1 MNTNVSPKP
10 LSRNS
15 VLLGVGWMVV
25 STLMFVAVTGI
36 VRHMGSSLPAAE
48 AAFIRYA
55 FGCVILLPSFW
66 RLYKTPPSASL
77 MKVFTARGLAHAF
90 GVTLWFYAMARIP
103 IAEVTAIGYVTPIFI
118 TVGAAL
124 FLGEKLR
131 LRRIMGV
138 LAGLLGAI
146 IILRP
151 GFNEISIGQLA
162 QLGTAPMFAISYLL
176 TKSLTNR
183 TDAPTIVAMLTL
195 FCTVF
200 LFPMA
205 IWDWQT
211 PTQNDLFWL
220 FITALCATF
229 GHFAM
234 TRALAAA
241 PISVTQPVIF
251 LQLVWASLLGILVF
265 DEAIDP
271 FVILGGTIIVGAATF
286 ISHREAQLNRK
297 LRSVPAP
304 ATKLQ

>member
-1 MNTNVSPKP
+1 MNTAPTPQPIQQNNV
-10 LSRNS
+10 LR
-15 VLLGVGWMVV
+15 GIGWMVV
-25 STLMFVAVTGI
+25 TTIMFVAVTGI
-36 VRHMGSSLPAAE
+36 VRHLGSSLPAAE
-48 AAFIRYA
+48 AAFIRYVI
-55 FGCVILLPSFW
+55 GCIILLPSFW
-66 RLYKTPPSASL
+66 RLYRSPPSRDV
-77 MKVFTARGLAHAF
+77 MKIFTFRGLAHAL

-103 IAEVTAIGYVTPIFI
+103 IAEVVAIGYVTPIFI
-118 TVGAAL
+118 TLGAAM

-138 LAGLLGAI
+138 LAGLFGAV

-151 GFNEISIGQLA
+151 GFNEISIGQIA
-162 QLGTAPMFAISYLL
+162 QLGTAPVFAISYLL

-183 TDAPTIVAMLTL
+183 ASASTIVAMLTL

-211 PTQNDLFWL
+211 PSQNDLFWL
-220 FITALCATF
+220 FMTALCATF
-229 GHFAM
+229 GHYSM

-251 LQLVWASLLGILVF
+251 LQLVWATILGILVF
-265 DEAIDP
+265 DEALDP
-271 FVILGGTIIVGAATF
+271 YVILGGTIIVGAATF
-286 ISHREAQLNRK
+286 ISHREAKLSRQ
-297 LRSVPAP
+297 LRSVPSP

>member
-1 MNTNVSPKP
+1 MI
-10 LSRNS
+10 
-15 VLLGVGWMVV
+15 V

-55 FGCVILLPSFW
+55 IGCLILLPSFW
-66 RLYKTPPSASL
+66 RLYKNPPSADL
-77 MKVFTARGLAHAF
+77 MKVFTARGFAHAF

-118 TVGAAL
+118 TLGAAL

-138 LAGLLGAI
+138 LAGLVGAI
-146 IILRP
+146 VILRP

-183 TDAPTIVAMLTL
+183 TDASTIIAMLTL
-195 FCTVF
+195 FCTIF

-211 PTQNDLFWL
+211 PSQNDLFWL

-234 TRALAAA
+234 TKALAAA
-241 PISVTQPVIF
+241 PISVTQPVTF

-265 DEAIDP
+265 DEAVDP

-297 LRSVPAP
+297 LRSVPAS